1 MIEARKAGVKVV
13 TRLNSNFVVARFG
26 AEFRKEDILNNIKPI
41 WRRVDGKSY
50 IILPFKRCIW
60 QGTAGKLFLVRGEGY
75 DDFIPLFTI
84 SLNAKPETVIMKYTE
99 RSAIEQTNKELKSYL
114 GIAGNNFKKK
124 ESNYGYIFLLSLIYN
139 LVQYLRLYIDGMS
152 FKDVL
157 ELLSFY
163 LLWKTPPKFVFSVVE
178 PLKHML
184 ENIESGRLN
193 KINVGLMEPI
203 GVPESVR
210 A

>member
-1 MIEARKAGVKVV
+1 M
-13 TRLNSNFVVARFG
+13 
-26 AEFRKEDILNNIKPI
+26 
-41 WRRVDGKSY
+41 
-50 IILPFKRCIW
+50 
-60 QGTAGKLFLVRGEGY
+60 
-75 DDFIPLFTI
+75 
-84 SLNAKPETVIMKYTE
+84 
-99 RSAIEQTNKELKSYL
+99 
-114 GIAGNNFKKK
+114 
-124 ESNYGYIFLLSLIYN
+124 
-139 LVQYLRLYIDGMS
+139 QYLRLYLDGMS

-193 KINVGLMEPI
+193 KINVGLREPI

>member
-1 MIEARKAGVKVV
+1 MIEARKAGVTVV

-26 AEFRKEDILNNIKPI
+26 AEFGKEDILDNIKPI

-84 SLNAKPETVIMKYTE
+84 SLNAKPETVIMKYQE

-114 GIAGNNFKKK
+114 GIEGNNFKKK

-157 ELLSFY
+157 EPLFFY

-178 PLKHML
+178 PLKRML

-193 KINVGLMEPI
+193 KINVGLMEPR

>member
-1 MIEARKAGVKVV
+1 MKEARKVGVKVV

-26 AEFRKEDILNNIKPI
+26 VKFRKEDILNDIKPI
-41 WRRVDGKSY
+41 RRRIDGKSY
-50 IILPFKRCIW
+50 IIYPFKRCIW
-60 QGTAGKLFLVRGEGY
+60 QGTAGNLFLVRGEGY

-99 RSAIEQTNKELKSYL
+99 RTPIEQTNKELKSYL
-114 GIAGNNFKKK
+114 GIEGNNFKKK

-139 LVQYLRLYIDGMS
+139 LLQYLRLYFDGMS

-157 ELLSFY
+157 EQLSFY
-163 LLWKTPPKFVFSVVE
+163 LLWKSPPKSVYSLAE
-178 PLKHML
+178 PLNRVL
-184 ENIESGRLN
+184 ENIGSGRLN
-193 KINVGLMEPI
+193 KINVGLLGPMA
-203 GVPESVR
+203 VSESVR